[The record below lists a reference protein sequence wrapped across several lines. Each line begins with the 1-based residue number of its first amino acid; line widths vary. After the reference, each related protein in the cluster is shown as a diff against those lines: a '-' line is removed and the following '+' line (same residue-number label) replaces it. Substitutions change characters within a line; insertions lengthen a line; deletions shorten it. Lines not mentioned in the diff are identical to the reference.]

1 MIKEN
6 KILNPNLAF
15 WMHAAMKRQNAVR
28 EVCSCESILRSLS
41 YTTIVYEPDSHQWDL
56 ERQTPGASSYGQ
68 PMPTKTSLAIGRPE
82 AYSDDINNLF
92 LGTAGLDGRWRKR
105 LTWDP
110 KLEYCQLFRIEIL
123 PFSDNS
129 TEIEEKGTLSRHDF
143 GLAVTIRYAF
153 LMQMRRRKEAR
164 ADKLG
169 QSETSKEA
177 KLFERPKR
185 KSANND
191 AFQLGD

>member
-15 WMHAAMKRQNAVR
+15 WMHAAMKRQNAVRYR

-92 LGTAGLDGRWRKR
+92 LGIINVVLELFKR
-105 LTWDP
+105 NRRSGWTME
-110 KLEYCQLFRIEIL
+110 KTFNMGSKIGIL
-123 PFSDNS
+123 P
-129 TEIEEKGTLSRHDF
+129 
-143 GLAVTIRYAF
+143 TI
-153 LMQMRRRKEAR
+153 
-164 ADKLG
+164 
-169 QSETSKEA
+169 
-177 KLFERPKR
+177 
-185 KSANND
+185 
-191 AFQLGD
+191 